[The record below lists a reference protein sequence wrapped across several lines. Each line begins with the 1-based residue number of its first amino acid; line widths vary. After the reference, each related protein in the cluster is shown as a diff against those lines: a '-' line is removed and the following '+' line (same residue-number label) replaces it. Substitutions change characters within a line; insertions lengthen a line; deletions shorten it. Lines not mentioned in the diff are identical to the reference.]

1 MKQNVNLN
9 DIFKHKFI
17 SKMKLNG
24 TKSHLT
30 FIVGEANKNE
40 NKYDSNLFVMDL
52 DSNKKIS

>member
-24 TKSHLT
+24 TKSHLA
-30 FIVGEANKNE
+30 FIVNKANKNE
-40 NKYDSNLFVMDL
+40 NKYDSNLYVMDSKL
-52 DSNKKIS
+52 NTIM